1 MKLKTVSGF
10 WGTDNSDSTICVHVF
25 VSNVNMGLVAHCSN
39 IVVNMGLV
47 AHCFNIAR
55 IVNTGLVAHYFRIDM
70 IVIRALL
77 HKVFKELFQ
86 GVLNYLNIVF
96 VSLRY
101 NGYKCQ

>member
-1 MKLKTVSGF
+1 
-10 WGTDNSDSTICVHVF
+10 
-25 VSNVNMGLVAHCSN
+25 MGLVAHCSN
-39 IVVNMGLV
+39 IVVNVNMGLV